1 LQNIISSYE
10 SKKFL
15 GTQPYIEEET
25 FFTTFSA
32 LLVNINSNYQKTI
45 LLSLGFF
52 MLLIIMAVFHENG
65 ILNAYRFEQEQ
76 VKMKEG
82 NGKLKQQNDLLRQE
96 ITALKSDPY
105 AIEKIAREK
114 LNLAKT
120 GDQIYRIVSTQ
131 SKIPPIK

>member
-1 LQNIISSYE
+1 M
-10 SKKFL
+10 
-15 GTQPYIEEET
+15 
-25 FFTTFSA
+25 
-32 LLVNINSNYQKTI
+32 NINSNYRKTI

-82 NGKLKQQNDLLRQE
+82 NEGLKQQNDLLRQE

-120 GDQIYRIVSTQ
+120 GDLIYRIVSTQ
-131 SKIPPIK
+131 SKLPPIK

>member
-1 LQNIISSYE
+1 M
-10 SKKFL
+10 
-15 GTQPYIEEET
+15 GTQQYIEEET

-82 NGKLKQQNDLLRQE
+82 NEGLKQQNDLLRQE

-120 GDQIYRIVSTQ
+120 GDLIYRIVSTQ
-131 SKIPPIK
+131 SKLPPIK